1 MATAGAAVGAMMHY
15 RGCEPFDAGDG
26 GHKQGNLGN
35 GANKEGGEHAG
46 REEEC
51 IRVLPLRTRV
61 ENL

>member
-1 MATAGAAVGAMMHY
+1 MMHY

-26 GHKQGNLGN
+26 GHKKGNLGN

-46 REEEC
+46 RKEER
-51 IRVLPLRTRV
+51 IRVLSLRTRV